1 MEFKVIA
8 LSVGGSGNKIF
19 RLGDTVTENQFPKGN
34 AEILVAK
41 GFLELVKK
49 PAAETKV
56 ESPKGDVTSF
66 NPNSNKKPSDNK
78 KK

>member
-19 RLGDTVTENQFPKGN
+19 NHGEIVTENQFPKGN

-41 GFLELVKK
+41 GFLELVKTDVK
-49 PAAETKV
+49 AET
-56 ESPKGDVTSF
+56 PKLDVTGF

>member
-49 PAAETKV
+49 EEKK
-56 ESPKGDVTSF
+56 SPEPEKKPLTEF
-66 NPNSNKKPSDNK
+66 NPNTKGNGDKGGK

>member
-8 LSVGGSGNKIF
+8 LSVGGSKNKVF
-19 RLGDTVTENQFPKGN
+19 KLGDIVTENQFPKGN

-49 PAAETKV
+49 EEKKASEPEKKPLT
-56 ESPKGDVTSF
+56 DF
-66 NPNSNKKPSDNK
+66 NPNAKVSGEKSGK